1 MDLSQYA
8 ELFLAESRE
17 HLSACNQL
25 LLEWERHPAAPE
37 PVGGIFRAVHTV
49 KGMAAT
55 MGYARV
61 ADLAHRMENLLDHL
75 RRGAAGRRAGDDVLQ
90 LLFRATDALEKAIQV
105 SAAGREQDADVAGI
119 VAELDRAVQ
128 RFAPDTAPRHAPP
141 SPPAPEVPALALGPG
156 RRVRVTLRPEA
167 PLKGPRALIVL
178 KRAAGLGAVSQV
190 QPQPAALEAD
200 EFEGQFSFW
209 LAGPAPADLVVATLA
224 AAGDVEEV
232 RVDDDAAP
240 VARAETGA
248 PLESGKA
255 RHIRVDLRR
264 LDAAAPLA
272 EVERAVRAAGD
283 VDHVSVGGGGV
294 EVRPA
299 APGAAP
305 LEEPVPPKSRHIRVD
320 LRRLDGLMDL
330 IGELVTARGRLNQV
344 AAERRDPAI
353 DDVAIHISRLSSDL
367 QAEII
372 QARMTPV
379 WQVFDRFPRL
389 VRDLARELGKQVAF
403 RVEGKEIELDRAILD
418 ELGDPLLH
426 LLRNAVD
433 HGIEAPAERRRHG
446 KPPEGE
452 IVLAAVRERAS
463 VAITV
468 SDDGRGIDRA
478 RILERARREGVVDA
492 HADAL
497 SDDQLLR
504 VLARPGFS
512 TAEAVTSVSGR
523 GVGIDVAATRVR
535 ALGGSIDIRSE
546 PGKGTV
552 FVLRLPVTL
561 AIVRALIAGVGK
573 ERYALPLTYVAETV
587 EFSAQATTTV
597 EGREAIVLRDRVVP
611 LVHLRRLLGV
621 AGDPP
626 LRAPVI
632 VLEMGERRAG
642 LVVDGMLGQH
652 EIVVKGF
659 DAPQGTLPVFSG
671 ATIMGDGIPAL
682 ILDAGGLL

>member
-25 LLEWERHPAAPE
+25 LLEWERAPASPA
-37 PVGGIFRAVHTV
+37 PVGGLFRAVHTV

-61 ADLAHRMENLLDHL
+61 TDVAHRTENLLDLL
-75 RRGAAGRRAGDDVLQ
+75 RRGSQPATDELLQ
-90 LLFRATDALEKAIQV
+90 LLFRARDSLEQAVELSVVGREDEIDVTEILADLDGAAAALTGAGGRPAPAVEPQPASV
-105 SAAGREQDADVAGI
+105 VEAPAVAGR
-119 VAELDRAVQ
+119 LVQ
-128 RFAPDTAPRHAPP
+128 
-141 SPPAPEVPALALGPG
+141 
-156 RRVRVTLRPEA
+156 VTLRSEA
-167 PLKGPRALIVL
+167 PLKGGRALL
-178 KRAAGLGAVSQV
+178 ALRKAQALGPVRNVTPSETA
-190 QPQPAALEAD
+190 
-200 EFEGQFSFW
+200 FESDDFDGRFSFRIETT
-209 LAGPAPADLVVATLA
+209 AQ
-224 AAGDVEEV
+224 
-232 RVDDDAAP
+232 
-240 VARAETGA
+240 AE
-248 PLESGKA
+248 
-255 RHIRVDLRR
+255 D
-264 LDAAAPLA
+264 
-272 EVERAVRAAGD
+272 VERAVRAAGD
-283 VDHVSVGGGGV
+283 VEHVTVGGEERRAAPGGGGTGAA
-294 EVRPA
+294 PA
-299 APGAAP
+299 APAADA
-305 LEEPVPPKSRHIRVD
+305 KSRHIRVD

-330 IGELVTARGRLNQV
+330 IGELVTVRGRLNEL
-344 AAERRDPAI
+344 AAQRRDPAV
-353 DDVAIHISRLSSDL
+353 DDVAIQISRLSTEL

-446 KPPEGE
+446 KKPEGE
-452 IVLAAVRERAS
+452 IVLSAIRERAS
-463 VAITV
+463 VVISV
-468 SDDGRGIDRA
+468 SDDGRGIARA
-478 RILERARREGVVDA
+478 KILERAKRDGIVDA
-492 HADAL
+492 HAEAL

-512 TAEAVTSVSGR
+512 TAESVTSVSGR
-523 GVGIDVAATRVR
+523 GVGIDVAMTRIR
-535 ALGGSIDIRSE
+535 ALGGTIDIRSQE
-546 PGKGTV
+546 GKGTT

-561 AIVRALIAGVGK
+561 AIVRALIAGVGA
-573 ERYALPLTYVAETV
+573 ERYALPLTYVSETV
-587 EFSAQATTTV
+587 EFGVQATTTV

-621 AGDPP
+621 GGD
-626 LRAPVI
+626 APSRCPII
-632 VLEMGERRAG
+632 VLEMGERRSG
-642 LVVDGMLGQH
+642 IVVDGMLGQQ

-671 ATIMGDGIPAL
+671 ATIMGDGFPAL

>member
-8 ELFLAESRE
+8 DLFLAESRE

-25 LLEWERHPAAPE
+25 LLEWERAPASDAP
-37 PVGGIFRAVHTV
+37 VAGVFRAVHTV

-61 ADLAHRMENLLDHL
+61 TDLAHRTENLLDLL
-75 RRGAAGRRAGDDVLQ
+75 RRGARPATDELLQ
-90 LLFRATDALEKAIQV
+90 LLFRARDALERAVELSVVGREDELDVAEVVADLDRAATQVAGAGGGGGGGGRGRAIPVQDAPPV
-105 SAAGREQDADVAGI
+105 GEAAPPPVTPGAAGR
-119 VAELDRAVQ
+119 LVQ
-128 RFAPDTAPRHAPP
+128 
-141 SPPAPEVPALALGPG
+141 
-156 RRVRVTLRPEA
+156 VTLRSEA
-167 PLKGPRALIVL
+167 PLKGGRALLVL
-178 KRAAGLGAVSQV
+178 KKAQALGPVHSV
-190 QPQPAALEAD
+190 T
-200 EFEGQFSFW
+200 
-209 LAGPAPADLVVATLA
+209 PAPAAF
-224 AAGDVEEV
+224 E
-232 RVDDDAAP
+232 
-240 VARAETGA
+240 AEDFDGRF
-248 PLESGKA
+248 SF
-255 RHIRVDLRR
+255 R
-264 LDAAAPLA
+264 LDAAAPPA

-611 LVHLRRLLGV
+611 LVHLRQLLGV

>member
-8 ELFLAESRE
+8 DLFLAESRE

-25 LLEWERHPAAPE
+25 LLEWERAPASHAP
-37 PVGGIFRAVHTV
+37 VAGVFRAVHTV

-61 ADLAHRMENLLDHL
+61 TDLAHRTENLLDLL
-75 RRGAAGRRAGDDVLQ
+75 RRGARPATDELLQ
-90 LLFRATDALEKAIQV
+90 LLFRARDALERAVELSVVGREDELDVAEVVADLDRAATQVAGAGGAGGAGGGGGGGGGGGRGRAIPV
-105 SAAGREQDADVAGI
+105 PDAPPVGEAAPPPVTPGAAGR
-119 VAELDRAVQ
+119 LVQ
-128 RFAPDTAPRHAPP
+128 
-141 SPPAPEVPALALGPG
+141 
-156 RRVRVTLRPEA
+156 VTLRSEA
-167 PLKGPRALIVL
+167 PLKGGRALLVL
-178 KRAAGLGAVSQV
+178 KKAQALGPVHSV
-190 QPQPAALEAD
+190 T
-200 EFEGQFSFW
+200 
-209 LAGPAPADLVVATLA
+209 PAPAAF
-224 AAGDVEEV
+224 E
-232 RVDDDAAP
+232 
-240 VARAETGA
+240 AEDFDGRF
-248 PLESGKA
+248 SF
-255 RHIRVDLRR
+255 R
-264 LDAAAPLA
+264 LDAAAPPA

-403 RVEGKEIELDRAILD
+403 RVEGKEIELDRTILD

-587 EFSAQATTTV
+587 ELSAQATTTV

>member
-25 LLEWERHPAAPE
+25 LLEWERTPASHAP
-37 PVGGIFRAVHTV
+37 VAGLFRAVHTV

-61 ADLAHRMENLLDHL
+61 TDVAHRTENLLDLL
-75 RRGAAGRRAGDDVLQ
+75 RRGARPATDELLQ
-90 LLFRATDALEKAIQV
+90 LLFRARDALERAV
-105 SAAGREQDADVAGI
+105 ELSVVGREDELDVAAV
-119 VAELDRAVQ
+119 VADLDRAAAQVGGSGG
-128 RFAPDTAPRHAPP
+128 RITSAPA
-141 SPPAPEVPALALGPG
+141 PAPEVEAPRAAG
-156 RRVRVTLRPEA
+156 RLIQVTLRPEA
-167 PLKGPRALIVL
+167 QLKGGRALLVL
-178 KRAAGLGAVSQV
+178 KKAQGLGAVDTVTPS
-190 QPQPAALEAD
+190 AAAFEAED
-200 EFEGQFSFW
+200 FDGRFSF
-209 LAGPAPADLVVATLA
+209 
-224 AAGDVEEV
+224 
-232 RVDDDAAP
+232 R
-240 VARAETGA
+240 
-248 PLESGKA
+248 LESSLPAGE
-255 RHIRVDLRR
+255 I
-264 LDAAAPLA
+264 
-272 EVERAVRAAGD
+272 ERAVRAAGD
-283 VDHVSVGGGGV
+283 VEHVTVGADASHATAAARGEPGQPV
-294 EVRPA
+294 EELPTT
-299 APGAAP
+299 
-305 LEEPVPPKSRHIRVD
+305 RHIRVD

-330 IGELVTARGRLNQV
+330 IGELVTARGRLNQL

-353 DDVAIHISRLSSDL
+353 DDLAIQISRLSANL
-367 QAEII
+367 QTEII

-389 VRDLARELGKQVAF
+389 VRDLARELGKQVSF
-403 RVEGKEIELDRAILD
+403 RVEGKDIELDRAILD

-433 HGIEAPAERRRHG
+433 HGIEPPAERRRRG
-446 KPPEGE
+446 KQPEGE

-463 VAITV
+463 VAISVT
-468 SDDGRGIDRA
+468 DDGRGIDRA
-478 RILERARREGVVDA
+478 KTLERARRDGVVDA
-492 HADAL
+492 HAEAL
-497 SDDQLLR
+497 TDDQLLR

-523 GVGIDVAATRVR
+523 GVGIDVAVTQIR
-535 ALGGSIDIRSE
+535 ALGGSVDIRSE
-546 PGKGTV
+546 EGKGTT

-561 AIVRALIAGVGK
+561 AIVRALIAGVGR

-587 EFSAQATTTV
+587 EFSAQSTTTV

-611 LVHLRRLLGV
+611 LVHLRRLLGIE
-621 AGDPP
+621 GDAPP
-626 LRAPVI
+626 RAPVI

-659 DAPQGTLPVFSG
+659 DAPRGTLPVFSG

-682 ILDAGGLL
+682 ILDAGGLV

>member
-25 LLEWERHPAAPE
+25 LLEWERAPASPA
-37 PVGGIFRAVHTV
+37 PVGGLFRAVHTV

-61 ADLAHRMENLLDHL
+61 TDVAHRTENLLDLL
-75 RRGAAGRRAGDDVLQ
+75 RRGSQPATDELLQ
-90 LLFRATDALEKAIQV
+90 LLFRARDSLEQAV
-105 SAAGREQDADVAGI
+105 ELSVVGREDEIDVAEI
-119 VAELDRAVQ
+119 LADLDGAAAALTGAGGRPLEEPQ
-128 RFAPDTAPRHAPP
+128 
-141 SPPAPEVPALALGPG
+141 PAPVVEAPALAG
-156 RRVRVTLRPEA
+156 RLVQVTLRSEA
-167 PLKGPRALIVL
+167 PLKGGRALLAV
-178 KRAAGLGAVSQV
+178 KKAQALGPVRNVTPSETA
-190 QPQPAALEAD
+190 
-200 EFEGQFSFW
+200 FESDDFDGRFSFRIETT
-209 LAGPAPADLVVATLA
+209 AQAADI
-224 AAGDVEEV
+224 EQ
-232 RVDDDAAP
+232 
-240 VARAETGA
+240 
-248 PLESGKA
+248 
-255 RHIRVDLRR
+255 
-264 LDAAAPLA
+264 
-272 EVERAVRAAGD
+272 AVRAAGD
-283 VDHVSVGGGGV
+283 VEHVTVGG
-294 EVRPA
+294 EERRA
-299 APGAAP
+299 APAPGTPTAAP
-305 LEEPVPPKSRHIRVD
+305 DAKSRHIRVD

-330 IGELVTARGRLNQV
+330 IGELVTVRGRLNEL
-344 AAERRDPAI
+344 AAQRRDPAV
-353 DDVAIHISRLSSDL
+353 DDVAIQVSRLSTEL

-433 HGIEAPAERRRHG
+433 HGIESLADRRRRG
-446 KPPEGE
+446 KKPEGE
-452 IVLAAVRERAS
+452 IVLSAIRERAS
-463 VAITV
+463 VVISV
-468 SDDGRGIDRA
+468 SDDGRGIARA
-478 RILERARREGVVDA
+478 KILERAKKEGLVDA
-492 HADAL
+492 HAEAL

-512 TAEAVTSVSGR
+512 TAESVTSVSGR
-523 GVGIDVAATRVR
+523 GVGIDVAMTRIR
-535 ALGGSIDIRSE
+535 ALGGSIDIRSQE
-546 PGKGTV
+546 GKGTT

-561 AIVRALIAGVGK
+561 AIVRALIAGVGA
-573 ERYALPLTYVAETV
+573 ERYALPLTYVSETV
-587 EFSAQATTTV
+587 EFGVQATTTV

-621 AGDPP
+621 KGD
-626 LRAPVI
+626 APSRCPII
-632 VLEMGERRAG
+632 VLEMGERRSG
-642 LVVDGMLGQH
+642 IVVDGMLGQQ

>member
-25 LLEWERHPAAPE
+25 LLDWERTPANSA
-37 PVGGIFRAVHTV
+37 PVGGLFRAVHTV

-55 MGYARV
+55 MGYGRV
-61 ADLAHRMENLLDHL
+61 TDIAHRTENLLDLL
-75 RRGAAGRRAGDDVLQ
+75 RRGSRPATDELLQ
-90 LLFRATDALEKAIQV
+90 LLFRARDALEHAV
-105 SAAGREQDADVAGI
+105 ELSVVGREDELDVAEVVADLESAAALLAGP
-119 VAELDRAVQ
+119 ERAVP
-128 RFAPDTAPRHAPP
+128 APPTATAVVAPAAPR
-141 SPPAPEVPALALGPG
+141 EGGG
-156 RRVRVTLRPEA
+156 RLVQVTLRAEA
-167 PLKGPRALIVL
+167 PLKGGRALLAL
-178 KRAAGLGAVSQV
+178 KRAQALGAVQGV
-190 QPQPAALEAD
+190 TPPQAG
-200 EFEGQFSFW
+200 FESDDFDGRFSFR
-209 LAGPAPADLVVATLA
+209 LDSSA
-224 AAGDVEEV
+224 AAAD
-232 RVDDDAAP
+232 
-240 VARAETGA
+240 
-248 PLESGKA
+248 
-255 RHIRVDLRR
+255 I
-264 LDAAAPLA
+264 
-272 EVERAVRAAGD
+272 ERAVRAAGD
-283 VDHVSVGGGGV
+283 VEHVSVGGGG
-294 EVRPA
+294 EERRAA
-299 APGAAP
+299 APRGGAAAAAAAEATP
-305 LEEPVPPKSRHIRVD
+305 EKSRHIRVD
-320 LRRLDGLMDL
+320 LRRLDELMDL
-330 IGELVTARGRLNQV
+330 IGELVTVRGRLNEL
-344 AAERRDPAI
+344 AAARRDPAV
-353 DDVAIHISRLSSDL
+353 DDVAIQISRLSADL
-367 QAEII
+367 QAGII

-389 VRDLARELGKQVAF
+389 VRDLARELDKQVAF

-433 HGIEAPAERRRHG
+433 HGIETPAERRRRG

-463 VAITV
+463 VAISV

-478 RILERARREGVVDA
+478 RILERAKREGLVDP

-523 GVGIDVAATRVR
+523 GVGIDVAVTRIR
-535 ALGGSIDIRSE
+535 ALGGSIDIRTE
-546 PGKGTV
+546 AGKGTS

-561 AIVRALIAGVGK
+561 AIVRALIAGLGG

-587 EFSAQATTTV
+587 EFGVQPTTIV

-611 LVHLRRLLGV
+611 LVHLRRMLGV
-621 AGDPP
+621 SGDAPP
-626 LRAPVI
+626 RCPII
-632 VLEMGERRAG
+632 VLEMGERRSG
-642 LVVDGMLGQH
+642 IVVDGMLGQQ

-659 DAPQGTLPVFSG
+659 DPPQGTLPVFSG

-682 ILDAGGLL
+682 ILDAGGLV